1 MAAYAAASKVDSFA
15 EMPALNLG
23 QAMTNFTA
31 IFAMVGVM
39 AAAVYVASAFLQ
51 IPIPTVIDNMRLHMG
66 NVICLLSGLLL
77 GPVQGVLV
85 GE

>member
-1 MAAYAAASKVDSFA
+1 MEKKIT
-15 EMPALNLG
+15 LK
-23 QAMTNFTA
+23 Q
-31 IFAMVGVM
+31 IAMVGVM

-85 GE
+85 GDRKSVV

>member
-1 MAAYAAASKVDSFA
+1 
-15 EMPALNLG
+15 
-23 QAMTNFTA
+23 
-31 IFAMVGVM
+31 MVGVM

-51 IPIPTVIDNMRLHMG
+51 IPNPTVIDNMRLHMG